1 MNDYLIDNVED
12 VVTLINNQMVSY
24 QENRDYHDEQGNKNM
39 AISYQ
44 GSVVGLAYILTF
56 ITGKEYSECLRN
68 ADEIFKPIIDV
79 CNKYNIKLE
88 DLHEVLEEYILNDN
102 EGWSD

>member
-1 MNDYLIDNVED
+1 MSDYLIDNVAD
-12 VVTLINNQMVSY
+12 VVILINNQMVNY
-24 QENRDYHDEQGNKNM
+24 QKQRDYHDEQGNRNM

-44 GSVVGLAYILTF
+44 GSVVALAYILTF
-56 ITGKEYSECLRN
+56 ITGNEYSECLRD
-68 ADEIFKPIIDV
+68 AEGTFKPIIDV